1 MEDVLWM
8 NKSNLVEIKKEQP
21 EVLPEEKSAIQK

>member
-21 EVLPEEKSAIQK
+21 EVLPEEKSTIQK